1 MGSLPQR
8 RGREVRPYNKTGQKT
23 VRSSRGNA
31 FRSSVLLS
39 KAMPITPEPTAPD
52 IRWVV
57 CHTKPRCEKKF
68 ASLLGA
74 GGLEHYLPLTE
85 SIRDYGSGG
94 KKRYL
99 KPLFPGYVFAHVPVA
114 QKNLLYEQQL
124 IVRTLTVENER
135 VFLQQI
141 DQVKRLLAS
150 GTEVTLKPLFTKGR
164 AVRVSSGPL
173 WGVQGIVHELTEISE
188 VVIQVDVLQQ
198 GLLVKIPLSQ
208 LEVLP

>member
-1 MGSLPQR
+1 MR
-8 RGREVRPYNKTGQKT
+8 
-23 VRSSRGNA
+23 
-31 FRSSVLLS
+31 
-39 KAMPITPEPTAPD
+39 TAPD
-52 IRWVV
+52 PASTNGHDTRWLV

-74 GGLEHYLPLTE
+74 GGLEYYLPLME
-85 SIRDYGSGG
+85 SVRDYGAGG

-99 KPLFPGYVFAHVPVA
+99 KPLFPGYVFALVPLA

-124 IVRTLTVENER
+124 IVRTLPVENER
-135 VFLQQI
+135 VFLEQI

-150 GTEVTLKPLFTKGR
+150 GTELTLKPLFTKGR
-164 AVRVSSGPL
+164 SVRVSSGPL

>member
-1 MGSLPQR
+1 MR
-8 RGREVRPYNKTGQKT
+8 
-23 VRSSRGNA
+23 
-31 FRSSVLLS
+31 
-39 KAMPITPEPTAPD
+39 TAPD
-52 IRWVV
+52 PASTNGHDTRWLV

-74 GGLEHYLPLTE
+74 GGIEHYLPLAE
-85 SIRDYGSGG
+85 SIRDYGAGG

-99 KPLFPGYVFAHVPVA
+99 KPLFPGYVFALVPLA

-124 IVRTLTVENER
+124 IVRTLPVENER

-141 DQVKRLLAS
+141 DQVKKLLAS
-150 GTEVTLKPLFTKGR
+150 GTELTLKPLFTKGR
-164 AVRVSSGPL
+164 SVRVSSGPL